1 MHIET
6 QEIENFAKINL
17 AHHVSE
23 LMLHMFFIPYI
34 LLLHSNYVP
43 IKILIFLSKILET
56 WNFNIMYSLAYIIIC
71 FIPLRGR
78 SIVV

>member
-56 WNFNIMYSLAYIIIC
+56 
-71 FIPLRGR
+71 
-78 SIVV
+78 